1 MPAAVPGIMF
11 LSGGLTEEDASVY
24 LNTMNSINRASSRS
38 FAFSYGRAL
47 QQSCLQ
53 AWQGN
58 DIVAGQ
64 KALMARAQANSEAS
78 TGDYVAGSQPSSQ
91 DTLFEAGYKY

>member
-1 MPAAVPGIMF
+1 
-11 LSGGLTEEDASVY
+11 
-24 LNTMNSINRASSRS
+24 
-38 FAFSYGRAL
+38 
-47 QQSCLQ
+47 LQ

>member
-1 MPAAVPGIMF
+1 
-11 LSGGLTEEDASVY
+11 
-24 LNTMNSINRASSRS
+24 
-38 FAFSYGRAL
+38 
-47 QQSCLQ
+47 LQ

-78 TGDYVAGSQPSSQ
+78 TGDYVSGSQPSSQ

>member
-1 MPAAVPGIMF
+1 
-11 LSGGLTEEDASVY
+11 LH
-24 LNTMNSINRASSRS
+24 
-38 FAFSYGRAL
+38 
-47 QQSCLQ
+47 